1 MRIFSNN
8 CFFFKYSIKL
18 QAECDLRV
26 AQSEFDRQAEITK
39 LLLEGISTSQS
50 SHLRHL
56 HAFVEAQVTIKI
68 ILKVSQICFFFLHLF
83 LNFRFRYAIM
93 DSVLAVWMIYSVN
106 WPGET
111 HVYFFC
117 WV

>member
-1 MRIFSNN
+1 M
-8 CFFFKYSIKL
+8 KL

-56 HAFVEAQVTIKI
+56 HAFVEAQVKGTMFLWRHMIFYRPSFKYSHK
-68 ILKVSQICFFFLHLF
+68 LRICQSKLRICL
-83 LNFRFRYAIM
+83 LRRAL
-93 DSVLAVWMIYSVN
+93 SIYR
-106 WPGET
+106 
-111 HVYFFC
+111 
-117 WV
+117 